1 MKNKFDKIFS
11 QIQQMPNKTETKLGF
26 RVVLQPIPSSCCGQA
41 CVATLANK
49 TLEESIAV
57 FGKASGTST
66 NDVVE
71 ALNKL
76 GVRCGTF
83 LKRVSSHNQKS
94 DVCIVRQHF
103 KGEKHTHW
111 VVFIR
116 ATGENGLLYDIYLD
130 PSWGVM
136 KGYHEEYVRET
147 SFLPVYLRYKEAQK
161 C

>member
-1 MKNKFDKIFS
+1 MKDKFEKIFR
-11 QIQQMPNKTETKLGF
+11 QIQEMEHKTETKLGF
-26 RVVLQPIPSSCCGQA
+26 TAVLQPIPSSCCGQA

-71 ALNKL
+71 ALNKF

-83 LKRVSSHNQKS
+83 LKRVSGHNQKS
-94 DVCIVRQHF
+94 DVCIVRQRF

-116 ATGENGLLYDIYLD
+116 ATRENGLLYDIYLD

-136 KGYHEEYVRET
+136 KGYHEEYVREI
-147 SFLPVYLRYKEAQK
+147 SFLPIYLRFKEQV
-161 C
+161 